1 MLFPHIFGHNDCF
14 HRPQGLARRLHCSG
28 YRIAVELLNITLMF
42 VRATKVSSLSR
53 GLDGRIVMDIRDPA
67 RAQDQPDTAETK
79 GVNQIS
85 LNRILVPINA

>member
-1 MLFPHIFGHNDCF
+1 M
-14 HRPQGLARRLHCSG
+14 
-28 YRIAVELLNITLMF
+28 
-42 VRATKVSSLSR
+42 SSLSR

-85 LNRILVPINA
+85 LIMILVPINA